1 MIGRT
6 KIVFSWLFLF
16 GLGILLLQP
25 GTVMAETMKYKIA
38 LAQSAPVLADKEAN
52 LKTALKDIEKAH
64 QAGAKLIAFPEMFLT
79 GYMVL
84 DGKDTS
90 TVFNLAEYING
101 PSVNKLAAWAKKYD
115 IYIIM
120 GMPLKSEILR
130 GIIYNAAVFVGPDG
144 VIGAHRK
151 IGLPTGPFF
160 NTWFY
165 EGNYC
170 KPGEKVEVF
179 KTDLGRIGIMICY
192 ESWWPEIPRI
202 LAVKGADVI
211 VCISAGPEV
220 TEKGFDIVLAMR
232 AMENGVY
239 IAYINLPDV
248 EKGVKFFGG
257 ARILAPNGQP
267 VVEAKR
273 YQEDFVVGDIDLN
286 MVDGGR
292 SVYPNI
298 GDRSVFPDLWADLS
312 KRYPDQ

>member
-1 MIGRT
+1 MIKKT
-6 KIVFSWLFLF
+6 QTAFFCLVLFS
-16 GLGILLLQP
+16 LGILLIHP
-25 GTVMAETMKYKIA
+25 AKAMGETMKYKIT
-38 LAQSAPVLADKEAN
+38 LAQSAPVLADKAAN
-52 LKTALKDIEKAH
+52 LNTAINDIRKAH
-64 QAGAKLIAFPEMFLT
+64 RAGAKLIIFPEMFLT
-79 GYMVL
+79 GYTML

-90 TVFNLAEYING
+90 TVFRLAEYIDG
-101 PSVNKLAAWAKKYD
+101 PAVSKLTAWAKKYE

-120 GMPLKSEILR
+120 GMPLKSKVLR

-165 EGNYC
+165 EGNYF
-170 KPGEKVEVF
+170 KPGEKLKVF

-192 ESWWPEIPRI
+192 EAWWPEIPRI
-202 LAVKGADVI
+202 LAAKGADMI

-220 TEKGFDIVLAMR
+220 TEKGFDLVLPVR
-232 AMENGVY
+232 AMENGTYV
-239 IAYINLPDV
+239 AYVNLPH
-248 EKGVKFFGG
+248 EKKGVKFFGG
-257 ARILAPNGQP
+257 ARLLAPNGKA

-273 YQEDFVVGDIDLN
+273 YQEDFVTGDVDLN
-286 MVDGGR
+286 IVDEGR

-298 GDRSVFPDLWADLS
+298 GDRSVFPDLWADLA

>member
-1 MIGRT
+1 MSRNS
-6 KIVFSWLFLF
+6 KISLICLVLVSICSLFF
-16 GLGILLLQP
+16 QP
-25 GTVMAETMKYKIA
+25 TSVIAETAKYKVA
-38 LAQSAPVLADKEAN
+38 LAQSAPVLADKTAN
-52 LKTALKDIEKAH
+52 MNTALKDIKKAN
-64 QAGAKLIAFPEMFLT
+64 QTGAKLIVFPEMFLT
-79 GYMVL
+79 GYMIL

-90 TVFNLAEYING
+90 TVFKLAEYIDG
-101 PSVNKLAAWAKKYD
+101 PVVKQLVSWAKQYN

-120 GMPLKSEILR
+120 GMPLKSNVLR

-144 VIGAHRK
+144 LIGAHRK

-165 EGNYC
+165 EGNYF
-170 KPGEKVEVF
+170 KPGEKVELF
-179 KTDLGRIGIMICY
+179 DTNLGRIGIMICY

-202 LAVKGADVI
+202 LAVKGADMI
-211 VCISAGPEV
+211 VCISAGPQV

-239 IAYINLPDV
+239 IAYVNLPNV

-257 ARILAPNGQP
+257 ARLLNPAGQP

-273 YQEDFVVGDIDLN
+273 YQEDFVVGDVDLN
-286 MVDGGR
+286 IVDGGR

-298 GDRSVFPDLWADLS
+298 GDRSVFPDLWAGLT
-312 KRYPDQ
+312 KRYPD